1 MSYATAEHKE
11 WISLI
16 DVSGP
21 FLTMP
26 VLNEVLPNGLDQIP
40 SEVTSG
46 LRIAFAEKDESP
58 LKDASV
64 RKFISYVL
72 ESALE
77 YDSDVLHPA
86 SSYENISL
94 NLPEFQEEI
103 RPDFV
108 LASPAQISFSL
119 DLDDESAGEDTPA
132 EPVLLVSVVPG
143 QELEKAVSGKS
154 CSWSP
159 ARRMAEL
166 CRSTGIPLGLVCNG
180 EKVMLVYAKK
190 NKTTSY
196 ITWHI
201 SLWFE
206 ERVTLR
212 AFITLLHK
220 RRFFALTEEESLTSL
235 MEKSADKQQDV
246 TDKLGLQV
254 RSAITEF
261 LRSLDELDR
270 ANQGRL
276 LGHIPPKRLYDAAL
290 TVMMRLVFL
299 LSAEERGLMRLGD
312 EVYDSAYAASTLYES
327 LREVADR
334 AGDELLSTRHD
345 AWVRLLSLFRAVYD
359 GVSHDLFQLPAYGGS
374 LFDPDV
380 YPFLEGRAEGSCW
393 RHEAARPLAVD
404 NRVILHM
411 LESVQFLHDKQTTG
425 VSEAVKLSFRA
436 LDVEQ
441 IGHVYE
447 GLLDRTACRAS
458 EVLLGLRF
466 DKKVAEPWIP
476 LAEVEKLYAEG
487 DEALFNGLAKK
498 TGLSAANLKKAF
510 SGEVRRGR
518 KGKKQ
523 VEESEDPLAQKKA
536 LLSRICNG
544 DEVLEQRILP
554 FLPLLRTDSFDRP
567 LIAMENGLYVTAGSQ
582 RRDSGTHYT
591 PRSITET
598 LVAATLEPH
607 VYEGPSK
614 GLPREEWKLKSANQL
629 FELKICDMTMGS
641 GAFLVQVCRYL
652 GERLVEA
659 WGQEK
664 PSYKLP
670 ADAEERMLMA
680 RRMVA
685 DSCIY
690 GVDNNPMAVEMAKLS
705 LWLTTMQKNRPFT
718 FLDHALRCGDALMGV
733 IHIDQLKAFDMKP
746 SSSRQFI
753 FGSADME
760 HAVAEALEA
769 RAGLKYLRSNSILNV
784 ERKKALLAKA
794 EETTHKLRQRADALV
809 METVEGRGAV
819 KAEHQEQ
826 LIDTLLA
833 LSSSENPDDLD
844 KWLEQWRQDLIK
856 GSGKELAQKDE
867 DNNPGFTHPF
877 HWFLEFPEIFDR
889 ENPGFDVIIGNP
901 PFKGSQIMR
910 EDLGNFYREYLVKV
924 IGNDVRG
931 KSDLTAYFFLRAA
944 SLVRSGGDFG
954 LISTNSIA
962 QGDTRMV
969 GLLQLE
975 ESGHII
981 RAAWP
986 DVPWEGNATVTTS
999 QIIIRCPSEKP
1010 YSGLISLSDEPVEAI
1025 SSFLKAGQEEWEA
1038 MPLKE
1043 NEGIAFIGSYVLG
1056 DGFLTTEEN
1065 ARQWIEE
1072 DEANKQVLYPYLI
1085 GADVTSH
1092 PEQKPSRWVINFFDW
1107 DEEKVKEFAV
1117 PYAQIEALVK
1127 PVRRRTD
1134 KKGNFVLRS
1143 PLPQRWWMYADK
1155 RPALYHAIGW
1165 GHFFESHPVGWRDEL
1180 FLNKI
1185 IVTGRVAKHGIYT
1198 LVNNDVVMS
1207 EQLCVFASD
1216 SYALLGFLQ
1225 SEIHHAWARKM
1236 CSTLGMGLRYTP
1248 SSAFNTFPRP
1258 FRSTLEPICSITEQ
1272 LHFLR
1277 VSVMKEQWIGLT
1289 DLYNHIHDPK
1299 SDLPRVQELRD
1310 IHQKLDEAVA
1320 KAYGWDDLDMSH
1332 DFRRVDYLPV
1342 NDNLRYT
1349 IAEPVRLEI
1358 LKRLTLLNKE
1368 RFEQEQAEKAA
1379 VEAAPKPK
1387 KKKASKPAA
1396 LQQGSLI

>member
-270 ANQGRL
+270 ANQGEL

-458 EVLLGLRF
+458 EVLLGFKF
-466 DKKVAEPWIP
+466 DKKVPEPWIP
-476 LAEVEKLYAEG
+476 LAEVEKLLSEG
-487 DEALFNGLAKK
+487 EEAFFNGLSKK
-498 TGLSAANLKKAF
+498 TGQSVANIKKAF
-510 SGEVRRGR
+510 SGEVRKGR
-518 KGKKQ
+518 KSKKQ
-523 VEESEDPLAQKKA
+523 TEENEDPLAQKKA
-536 LLSRICNG
+536 LLRRVCDG
-544 DEVLEQRILP
+544 DEALEQRVLP
-554 FLPLLRTDSFDRP
+554 FLNLLRSDSFDRP

-598 LVAATLEPH
+598 LVTAALEPH
-607 VYEGPSK
+607 VYEGPSQ
-614 GLPREEWKLKSANQL
+614 GLPREDWKLKSAEQL
-629 FELKICDMTMGS
+629 LDLKACDMAMGS

-652 GERLVEA
+652 GEKLVEA
-659 WGQEK
+659 WEQEK
-664 PSYKLP
+664 PSYELP

-685 DSCIY
+685 DSCLY

-733 IHIDQLKAFDMKP
+733 THIEQLKAFDMKP
-746 SSSRQFI
+746 VSNRQFI

-760 HAVAEALEA
+760 HAVAEALDA
-769 RAGLKYLRSNSILNV
+769 RAGLKHLRSDSILNV
-784 ERKKALLAKA
+784 ERKTALLDKA
-794 EETTHKLRQRADALV
+794 EETTRKLRQRADALV
-809 METVEGRGAV
+809 METVEGRGSV
-819 KAEHQEQ
+819 KGDHQEQ
-826 LIDTLLA
+826 LISTLLDF
-833 LSSSENPDDLD
+833 SSENPEALD
-844 KWLEQWRQDLIK
+844 EWLEQWRRDLIN
-856 GSGKELAQKDE
+856 GSGKELSQKDE
-867 DNNPGFTHPF
+867 DSNPGFTRPF

-924 IGNDVRG
+924 IGNGIRG
-931 KSDLTAYFFLRAA
+931 QADLTAYFFLRAA
-944 SLVRSGGDFG
+944 TLVRRSGDFG
-954 LISTNSIA
+954 LISTNTIA
-962 QGDTRMV
+962 QGDTRLV

-1010 YSGLISLSDEPVEAI
+1010 YSGLISLSDEPIESI
-1025 SSFLKAGQEEWEA
+1025 SSFLKAGQEEWEV

-1043 NEGIAFIGSYVLG
+1043 NEGIAFQGSIILG
-1056 DGFLTTEEN
+1056 DGFLTTEEQ

-1072 DEANKQVLYPYLI
+1072 DEANEQVLYPYLI

-1107 DEEKVKEFAV
+1107 EEEKAAEHVAPFTQVQEQV
-1117 PYAQIEALVK
+1117 R
-1127 PVRRRTD
+1127 PVRATNARKPRREQWWL
-1134 KKGNFVLRS
+1134 FAERS
-1143 PLPQRWWMYADK
+1143 S
-1155 RPALYHAIGW
+1155 ALYHAIGR
-1165 GHFFESHPVGWRDEL
+1165 GDRF
-1180 FLNKI
+1180 NKI
-1185 IVTGRVAKHGIYT
+1185 SRGGRNHFLKKVLVVCGHSKHGIFSF
-1198 LVNNDVVMS
+1198 VNNDSVFS
-1207 EQLCVFASD
+1207 HGLFIFASED
-1216 SYALLGFLQ
+1216 FTLFGIVSSIL
-1225 SEIHHAWARKM
+1225 HHIWARKLS
-1236 CSTLGMGLRYTP
+1236 STIGLGLRYTP
-1248 SSAFNTFPRP
+1248 STAFITFPRP
-1258 FRSTLEPICSITEQ
+1258 YGIALAPIRPIAEY
-1272 LHFLR
+1272 LHELR
-1277 VSVMKEQWIGLT
+1277 ASVMKEQWIGLT

-1332 DFRRVDYLPV
+1332 DFRRVDYLPA

-1358 LKRLTLLNKE
+1358 LQRLTLLNKK
-1368 RFEQEQAEKAA
+1368 RYEQVQAEKATA
-1379 VEAAPKPK
+1379 EADPKPK
-1387 KKKASKPAA
+1387 KKKASKPAGP
-1396 LQQGSLI
+1396 QQGSLI